1 MVVAVDT
8 TVIVFNWLCMEGLG
22 FKILRHL
29 QASQENI
36 CSRNFGTH
44 EREVYMWESSAH

>member
-1 MVVAVDT
+1 
-8 TVIVFNWLCMEGLG
+8 MEGLD

-44 EREVYMWESSAH
+44 ERERKNISRCTCGSPQHTGVDGA